1 MEERIHEIRTVNLI
15 QSVEETDEGD
25 LKHLDD
31 NIKWTNICITGV
43 PKGEDRKGQKAYSKK

>member
-1 MEERIHEIRTVNLI
+1 MEERIHEIRMVNLI
-15 QSVEETDEGD
+15 QSAEETDEGD
-25 LKHLDD
+25 LKHLDV